1 MTTQAPRRLEL
12 PRPAVQ
18 GIASGI
24 FFLAFFGAF
33 WGLLGTAFM
42 SGVLH
47 VVALILTGV
56 VTLVFFGI
64 AIMLIRYA
72 HSLPETLSQEDSAT
86 GKRISLWFGIVF
98 GAEMVLIALA
108 SILLSHFQL
117 SNFIA
122 PVVALIVGIHFL
134 PLARLF
140 HVPAYYIIGT
150 QLSVLGLVAIAAL
163 LLGLQIAGPSP
174 QNWSAFVGIGA
185 TLILWLTV
193 LYIARLG
200 LRVMRM
206 ARYGSGG

>member
-12 PRPAVQ
+12 PRPAVM

-24 FFLAFFGAF
+24 FFLTFFGAF
-33 WGLLGTAFM
+33 WGFLGMAFM
-42 SGVLH
+42 S
-47 VVALILTGV
+47 
-56 VTLVFFGI
+56 
-64 AIMLIRYA
+64 
-72 HSLPETLSQEDSAT
+72 
-86 GKRISLWFGIVF
+86 
-98 GAEMVLIALA
+98 
-108 SILLSHFQL
+108 
-117 SNFIA
+117 
-122 PVVALIVGIHFL
+122 GIHFL

-140 HVPAYYIIGT
+140 HVPAYYITGT
-150 QLSVLGLVAIAAL
+150 LLSVLGLVAVAAL

-206 ARYGSGG
+206 ARYGSGS